1 MVYQIGHSVLGLIV
15 QLILPS
21 RNKHKRVIW
30 KKKKSI
36 LVIFRLD
43 IYIYIYI
50 KQIED
55 QVIKA
60 QRLSKFHKTLV
71 RETCKP
77 ELRIQEPKVDLEKIY
92 NRFTKSKKEVTV
104 NDLQKEI
111 KKTKFEVRSLKQEL
125 TILRVDHNFLDQR
138 LKHLVTRPHSYQ
150 LFW

>member
-1 MVYQIGHSVLGLIV
+1 MVYQIGHSILGLIV

-30 KKKKSI
+30 KKEKKSI

-43 IYIYIYI
+43 IYIYI

-104 NDLQKEI
+104 NNLQKEI

>member
-43 IYIYIYI
+43 IYIYI

-104 NDLQKEI
+104 NDLKKEI

>member
-1 MVYQIGHSVLGLIV
+1 M
-15 QLILPS
+15 
-21 RNKHKRVIW
+21 K

-71 RETCKP
+71 RETYKP
-77 ELRIQEPKVDLEKIY
+77 ELRI
-92 NRFTKSKKEVTV
+92 
-104 NDLQKEI
+104 
-111 KKTKFEVRSLKQEL
+111 
-125 TILRVDHNFLDQR
+125 
-138 LKHLVTRPHSYQ
+138 
-150 LFW
+150 

>member
-1 MVYQIGHSVLGLIV
+1 M
-15 QLILPS
+15 
-21 RNKHKRVIW
+21 

-150 LFW
+150 LF

>member
-1 MVYQIGHSVLGLIV
+1 M
-15 QLILPS
+15 
-21 RNKHKRVIW
+21 
-30 KKKKSI
+30 KKKKKYISYI
-36 LVIFRLD
+36 STG
-43 IYIYIYI
+43 YIYIYI

-150 LFW
+150 LF

>member
-1 MVYQIGHSVLGLIV
+1 M
-15 QLILPS
+15 
-21 RNKHKRVIW
+21 
-30 KKKKSI
+30 KKKRRYISYI
-36 LVIFRLD
+36 STG
-43 IYIYIYI
+43 YIYIYI

-150 LFW
+150 LF

>member
-1 MVYQIGHSVLGLIV
+1 M
-15 QLILPS
+15 
-21 RNKHKRVIW
+21 
-30 KKKKSI
+30 KKKKKYISYI
-36 LVIFRLD
+36 STG
-43 IYIYIYI
+43 YIYIYI

-125 TILRVDHNFLDQR
+125 TILRVYHNFLDQR

-150 LFW
+150 LF

>member
-1 MVYQIGHSVLGLIV
+1 M
-15 QLILPS
+15 
-21 RNKHKRVIW
+21 

-43 IYIYIYI
+43 IYIYI

-150 LFW
+150 LF